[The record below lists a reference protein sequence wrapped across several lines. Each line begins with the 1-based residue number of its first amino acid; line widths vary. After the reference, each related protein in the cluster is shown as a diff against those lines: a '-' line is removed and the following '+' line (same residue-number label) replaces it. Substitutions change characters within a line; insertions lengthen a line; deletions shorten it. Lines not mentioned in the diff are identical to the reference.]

1 MFPQRHHMELTGTPD
16 PVKVMEMLSEIN
28 PERREKMMN
37 LAMSRF
43 AQLY

>member
-16 PVKVMEMLSEIN
+16 PVKAMEMLSEIN

-37 LAMSRF
+37 LTMSRF